1 MHSAMTRMMLKS
13 LCMLRVNVLSLT
25 CGGDETQSQVA
36 VNTDKIRLCGDSLNV
51 EHIVLMAIPQR
62 VIRRRMALGDRF
74 RRVAKGW
81 QLRRDVAIAQI
92 AVQT

>member
-1 MHSAMTRMMLKS
+1 MQLVQAWLPLK
-13 LCMLRVNVLSLT
+13 
-25 CGGDETQSQVA
+25 Q
-36 VNTDKIRLCGDSLNV
+36 LNV
-51 EHIVLMAIPQR
+51 SFYSLAMSGWAVPEIWGVCRLVLMAIPQR

>member
-1 MHSAMTRMMLKS
+1 MHRAMTRMMLKS

-51 EHIVLMAIPQR
+51 EHNAELI
-62 VIRRRMALGDRF
+62 GN
-74 RRVAKGW
+74 KT
-81 QLRRDVAIAQI
+81 LRSVEDLRWW
-92 AVQT
+92 